1 YVNEICEKTAANGF
15 AIEVERIKLP
25 SGYRDGAVVAPLD
38 FEPDE
43 FCGVWFVQ
51 FGLAINRKF
60 AVHRLDLG
68 QARFRYMAA
77 ADVRHPEA
85 IKKNAA
91 EVKRDDLIEALDER
105 FGPDQVNIA
114 GTSKIDAM
122 QIWQR
127 LWPCDV
133 STRLRDR

>member
-1 YVNEICEKTAANGF
+1 
-15 AIEVERIKLP
+15 
-25 SGYRDGAVVAPLD
+25 
-38 FEPDE
+38 
-43 FCGVWFVQ
+43 
-51 FGLAINRKF
+51 
-60 AVHRLDLG
+60 
-68 QARFRYMAA
+68 MAA